1 MADTLTKPNG
11 GISDVRKIGM
21 DGPWQW
27 LSLAAN
33 DFMHKP
39 MVSLF
44 YGSAFALAAIVIV
57 VRLSMQGYTS
67 IILALAGGFVIV
79 GPMLAT
85 GPCFYISFCCW

>member
-11 GISDVRKIGM
+11 GISEVRKIGM

-33 DFMHKP
+33 DFMHKT

-44 YGSAFALAAIVIV
+44 KAAP
-57 VRLSMQGYTS
+57 LPWPP
-67 IILALAGGFVIV
+67 L
-79 GPMLAT
+79 
-85 GPCFYISFCCW
+85 